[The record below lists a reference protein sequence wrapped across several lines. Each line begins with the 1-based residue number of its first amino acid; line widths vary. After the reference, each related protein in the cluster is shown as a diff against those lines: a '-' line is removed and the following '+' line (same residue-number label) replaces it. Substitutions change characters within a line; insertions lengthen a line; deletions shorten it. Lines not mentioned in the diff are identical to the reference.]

1 MKLTALKFV
10 CENST
15 EEWYLSLNKFISAE
29 TYSSACLGVYIAF
42 CLTAQ
47 CNAPQQSKKYT

>member
-15 EEWYLSLNKFISAE
+15 EEWYSSLNKFIAH
-29 TYSSACLGVYIAF
+29 ACLGVYIAF
-42 CLTAQ
+42 CLTAH
-47 CNAPQQSKKYT
+47 CNARQQSKKYT